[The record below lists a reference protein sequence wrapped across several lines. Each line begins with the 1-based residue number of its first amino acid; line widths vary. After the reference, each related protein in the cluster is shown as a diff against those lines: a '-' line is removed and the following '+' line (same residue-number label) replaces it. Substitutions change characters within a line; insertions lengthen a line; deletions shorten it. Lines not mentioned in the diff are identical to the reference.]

1 MIDGQLCVIKES
13 KELVRFVGNLNGSYH
28 YDLGVIEDSFGIF
41 SIRKISDLETVD
53 DAVARENDP
62 IMYDILKELEKE
74 EKSYDVLC

>member
-1 MIDGQLCVIKES
+1 MNDGQLYMVKES

-28 YDLGVIEDSFGIF
+28 YDLGVIEDSFGVF

>member
-13 KELVRFVGNLNGSYH
+13 KELVRFVGNLNGIYH

-62 IMYDILKELEKE
+62 IMYDILKDLEKE